1 MRIRS
6 RWFGCVRTALDTEP
20 QIAPELLVL
29 LRCPE
34 TGEPLAPAPPHVVK
48 ELEARRLAGTLR
60 DRTQNEVKFSITGGL
75 CAEGGVLFYPVRDGI
90 PILLIAEAIPLS

>member
-1 MRIRS
+1 M
-6 RWFGCVRTALDTEP
+6 
-20 QIAPELLVL
+20 

-34 TGEPLAPAPPHVVK
+34 TREPLGLAPPHVVQ

-75 CAEGGVLFYPVRDGI
+75 CADGGMLFYPVRDGI
-90 PILLIAEAIPLS
+90 PMLLMAEAIPLR

>member
-1 MRIRS
+1 
-6 RWFGCVRTALDTEP
+6 
-20 QIAPELLVL
+20 VL

-60 DRTQNEVKFSITGGL
+60 DRTQNQIEYSITGGL
-75 CAEGGVLFYPVRDGI
+75 WAEGGALFYPVRDGI
-90 PILLIAEAIPLS
+90 PVLLKAEAIPLS